1 MTEEEMMQRGNPE
14 PSIPS
19 AKKRAAG
26 NSLMPCCDLTCP
38 ERQLPSWFFLKCRV
52 PDCIPESFIMFESK
66 S

>member
-19 AKKRAAG
+19 AKKRAAV

-38 ERQLPSWFFLKCRV
+38 ERQLPSWFF
-52 PDCIPESFIMFESK
+52 
-66 S
+66 